1 MGGLTLES
9 RKRLEDMAVR
19 IITDS
24 TADIPPHVAAEFG
37 IRIVPLYVHF
47 GHQVY
52 RDGVDLT
59 PEVFYRKLVANK
71 KPPTTSTVAP
81 EEFAQV
87 YDELSKET
95 DEILAVTISSKL
107 SATYDV
113 ALQGR
118 DLRKDKKCR
127 VEVMDSK
134 LFCMALGL
142 VVIGAAKRAREGANL
157 DDVAEFAKGLYS
169 RIHVRMAFDTLEY
182 VRKGGRIG
190 AAEAFMGRM
199 LDVKPILTL
208 KDGMATPV
216 VRRRTRAKA
225 IEYLRRFAASFDSIA
240 ELAVAHT
247 TTPEDA
253 VGLVNDLDDVFPK
266 ERVYLSVI
274 GPVVGT
280 HLGPGAL
287 GIAVVEPER

>member
-1 MGGLTLES
+1 MP
-9 RKRLEDMAVR
+9 VR

-24 TADIPPHVAAEFG
+24 TADIPPQLAAEFG
-37 IRIVPLYVHF
+37 IRVMPLYVHF
-47 GHQVY
+47 GNEVY
-52 RDGVDLT
+52 RDGIDLK
-59 PEVFYRKLVANK
+59 PDEFYPRLVANK
-71 KPPTTSTVAP
+71 TLPTTSTVAP
-81 EEFAQV
+81 VEFAQIC
-87 YDELSKET
+87 DELSKET
-95 DEILAVTISSKL
+95 NEILAITLSSKL

-127 VEVMDSK
+127 VEVLDSK
-134 LFCMALGL
+134 LFSMALGL
-142 VVIGAAKRAREGANL
+142 VVIGAARQAREGASL
-157 DDVAEFAKGLYS
+157 DDVVESAKGLYS
-169 RIHVRMAFDTLEY
+169 RIHVRMTFDTLEY

-216 VRRRTRAKA
+216 VRKRTRAKA
-225 IEYLRRFAASFDSIA
+225 IEYLRKFVAGFHDIA
-240 ELAVAHT
+240 ELAVAYT

-253 VGLVNDLDDVFPK
+253 VGLINDLDDVFPK

-274 GPVVGT
+274 GPVLGT

>member
-1 MGGLTLES
+1 MP
-9 RKRLEDMAVR
+9 VR

-24 TADIPPHVAAEFG
+24 TADLPPQVAAEFG
-37 IRIVPLYVHF
+37 IRVMPLYVHF
-47 GHQVY
+47 GNEVY
-52 RDGVDLT
+52 RDGIDLT
-59 PEVFYRKLVANK
+59 AEDFYPKLVANK
-71 KPPTTSTVAP
+71 SLPTTSTVAP
-81 EEFAQV
+81 VEFARIC
-87 YDELSKET
+87 DELSNDT
-95 DEILAVTISSKL
+95 DEILAITLSSKL

-118 DLRKDKKCR
+118 ELRKDKKCR
-127 VEVMDSK
+127 VEVLDSK
-134 LFCMALGL
+134 LFSMALGL
-142 VVIGAAKRAREGANL
+142 VVIGAAKRAKEGVGL
-157 DDVAEFAKGLYS
+157 DNVVDFAKGLYS

-225 IEYLRRFAASFDSIA
+225 IEYLRKFAAGFDNIA
-240 ELAVAHT
+240 ELAVAYT
-247 TTPEDA
+247 TRPEDA
-253 VGLVNDLDDVFPK
+253 LGLVNDLDDVFPK
-266 ERVYLSVI
+266 ERTYLSVI
-274 GPVVGT
+274 GPVLGT

-287 GIAVVEPER
+287 GIAVVEPEP

>member
-1 MGGLTLES
+1 MLILES
-9 RKRLEDMAVR
+9 PKRLEDMPVR

-24 TADIPPHVAAEFG
+24 TADIPPQVAAELG
-37 IRIVPLYVHF
+37 IRVMPLYVHF
-47 GHQVY
+47 GNQVY

-59 PEVFYRKLVANK
+59 PEDFYRKLVANK
-71 KPPTTSTVAP
+71 TLPTTSTVAP
-81 EEFAQV
+81 VEFAQIC
-87 YDELSKET
+87 DELSKET
-95 DEILAVTISSKL
+95 DEILAVTVSSKL

-127 VEVMDSK
+127 VEVLDSK

-142 VVIGAAKRAREGANL
+142 VVIGAAKRAREGATL
-157 DDVAEFAKGLYS
+157 DNVVESAKGLYS

-182 VRKGGRIG
+182 MRKGGRIG

-208 KDGMATPV
+208 KDGMAMPV

-225 IEYLRRFAASFDSIA
+225 IEYLRKFAASFDNIA
-240 ELAVAHT
+240 ELAVAYT

-287 GIAVVEPER
+287 GIAVVEG

>member
-1 MGGLTLES
+1 MLTLES
-9 RKRLEDMAVR
+9 RKRLEDMPVR

-24 TADIPPHVAAEFG
+24 TADIPPQLAAEFG
-37 IRIVPLYVHF
+37 IRVMPLYVHF
-47 GHQVY
+47 GNEVY
-52 RDGVDLT
+52 RDGIDLK
-59 PEVFYRKLVANK
+59 PDDFYRKLVANK
-71 KPPTTSTVAP
+71 TLPTTSTVAP
-81 EEFAQV
+81 VEFAQIC
-87 YDELSKET
+87 DELSKET
-95 DEILAVTISSKL
+95 DQILAVTVSSKL

-127 VEVMDSK
+127 VEVLDSK

-142 VVIGAAKRAREGANL
+142 VVIGAARRAREGADL
-157 DDVAEFAKGLYS
+157 DDVLQLARGLYS

-182 VRKGGRIG
+182 VRRGGRIG

-208 KDGMATPV
+208 KDGMAMPV

-225 IEYLRRFAASFDSIA
+225 IEYLRKFAASFDNIA

-253 VGLVNDLDDVFPK
+253 VELVKDLDDVFPK

-287 GIAVVEPER
+287 GIAVVESER

>member
-1 MGGLTLES
+1 MP
-9 RKRLEDMAVR
+9 VR

-24 TADIPPHVAAEFG
+24 TADIPPQVAAELG
-37 IRIVPLYVHF
+37 IRVMPLYVHF
-47 GHQVY
+47 GNQVY

-59 PEVFYRKLVANK
+59 PEDFYRKLVANK
-71 KPPTTSTVAP
+71 TLPTTSTVAP
-81 EEFAQV
+81 VEFAQIC
-87 YDELSKET
+87 DELSKET
-95 DEILAVTISSKL
+95 DEILAVTVSSKL

-127 VEVMDSK
+127 VEVLDSK

-142 VVIGAAKRAREGANL
+142 VVIGAARRAREGATL
-157 DDVAEFAKGLYS
+157 DNVLESAKGLYS

-182 VRKGGRIG
+182 MRKGGRIG

-208 KDGMATPV
+208 KDGMAMPV
-216 VRRRTRAKA
+216 LRRRTRAKA
-225 IEYLRRFAASFDSIA
+225 VEYLRKFAASFDTIA
-240 ELAVAHT
+240 ELAVAYT

-253 VGLVNDLDDVFPK
+253 VGLVNDLDDIFPK
-266 ERVYLSVI
+266 ERIYLSVI

-287 GIAVVEPER
+287 GMAVVEAER

>member
-1 MGGLTLES
+1 MP
-9 RKRLEDMAVR
+9 VR

-24 TADIPPHVAAEFG
+24 TADIPPQVAAEFG
-37 IRIVPLYVHF
+37 IRVMPLYVHF
-47 GHQVY
+47 GNKVY
-52 RDGVDLT
+52 RDGIDLT
-59 PEVFYRKLVANK
+59 PEEFYRRLVANK
-71 KPPTTSTVAP
+71 TLPTTSTVAP
-81 EEFAQV
+81 HEFAQIC
-87 YDELSKET
+87 DELSKET
-95 DEILAVTISSKL
+95 DEILAVTVSSKL

-118 DLRKDKKCR
+118 ELRKDKKCR
-127 VEVMDSK
+127 VEVLDSK

-157 DDVAEFAKGLYS
+157 DNVVEVARGLYS
-169 RIHVRMAFDTLEY
+169 RMHVRMAFDTLEY
-182 VRKGGRIG
+182 MRKGGRIG

-208 KDGMATPV
+208 KDGMAMPV

-225 IEYLRRFAASFDSIA
+225 VEYLRKFAASFDAIA

-253 VGLVNDLDDVFPK
+253 VGLVNDLGDIFPK

-287 GIAVVEPER
+287 GIAVVEGER

>member
-1 MGGLTLES
+1 MP
-9 RKRLEDMAVR
+9 VR

-24 TADIPPHVAAEFG
+24 TADISPQVAAEFG
-37 IRIVPLYVHF
+37 IRIMPLYVHF
-47 GHQVY
+47 GNEVY
-52 RDGVDLT
+52 RDGIDLK
-59 PEVFYRKLVANK
+59 PDEFYPRLVANK
-71 KPPTTSTVAP
+71 TLPTTSTVAP
-81 EEFAQV
+81 VEFAQIC
-87 YDELSKET
+87 DELSKET
-95 DEILAVTISSKL
+95 NEILAITLSSKL

-127 VEVMDSK
+127 VEVLDSK
-134 LFCMALGL
+134 LFSMALGL
-142 VVIGAAKRAREGANL
+142 VVIGAARQAREGASL
-157 DDVAEFAKGLYS
+157 DDVVESAKGLYS
-169 RIHVRMAFDTLEY
+169 RIHVRMTFDTLEY

-216 VRRRTRAKA
+216 VRKRTRAKA
-225 IEYLRRFAASFDSIA
+225 IEYLRKFVAGFHDIA
-240 ELAVAHT
+240 ELAVAYT

-253 VGLVNDLDDVFPK
+253 VGLINDLDDVFPK

-274 GPVVGT
+274 GPVLGT

>member
-1 MGGLTLES
+1 MP
-9 RKRLEDMAVR
+9 VR

-24 TADIPPHVAAEFG
+24 TADLPPQVAAEFG
-37 IRIVPLYVHF
+37 IRVMPLYVHF
-47 GHQVY
+47 GNEVY
-52 RDGVDLT
+52 RDGIDLT
-59 PEVFYRKLVANK
+59 AEDFYPKLVANK
-71 KPPTTSTVAP
+71 SLPTTSTVAP
-81 EEFAQV
+81 VEFAKIC
-87 YDELSKET
+87 DELSKDT
-95 DEILAVTISSKL
+95 DEILAITLSSKL

-118 DLRKDKKCR
+118 ELRKDKKCR
-127 VEVMDSK
+127 VEVLDSK
-134 LFCMALGL
+134 LFSMALGL
-142 VVIGAAKRAREGANL
+142 VVIGAAKRAKEGVGL
-157 DDVAEFAKGLYS
+157 DNVVDFAKGLYS

-225 IEYLRRFAASFDSIA
+225 IEYLRKFAAGFDNIA
-240 ELAVAHT
+240 ELAVAYT
-247 TTPEDA
+247 TKPEDA
-253 VGLVNDLDDVFPK
+253 LGLVNDLDDVFPK
-266 ERVYLSVI
+266 ERTYLSVI
-274 GPVVGT
+274 GPVLGT

>member
-1 MGGLTLES
+1 MP
-9 RKRLEDMAVR
+9 VR

-24 TADIPPHVAAEFG
+24 TADLPPQVAAEFG
-37 IRIVPLYVHF
+37 IRVMPLYVHF
-47 GHQVY
+47 GNEVY
-52 RDGVDLT
+52 RDGIDLT
-59 PEVFYRKLVANK
+59 AEDFYPKLVANK
-71 KPPTTSTVAP
+71 SLPTTSTVAP
-81 EEFAQV
+81 VEFAKIC
-87 YDELSKET
+87 DELSKDT
-95 DEILAVTISSKL
+95 DEILAITLSSKL

-118 DLRKDKKCR
+118 ELRKDKKCR
-127 VEVMDSK
+127 VEVLDSK
-134 LFCMALGL
+134 LFSMALGL
-142 VVIGAAKRAREGANL
+142 VVIGTAKRAKEGVGL
-157 DDVAEFAKGLYS
+157 DNVVDFAKGLYS

-225 IEYLRRFAASFDSIA
+225 IEYLRKFAAGFDNIA
-240 ELAVAHT
+240 ELAVAYT
-247 TTPEDA
+247 TRPEDA
-253 VGLVNDLDDVFPK
+253 LALVNDLDDVFPK
-266 ERVYLSVI
+266 ERTYLSVI
-274 GPVVGT
+274 GPVLGT

-287 GIAVVEPER
+287 GIAVVEPEP

>member
-1 MGGLTLES
+1 MP
-9 RKRLEDMAVR
+9 VR

-24 TADIPPHVAAEFG
+24 TADISPQVAAEFG
-37 IRIVPLYVHF
+37 IRVMPLYVHF
-47 GHQVY
+47 GNEVY
-52 RDGVDLT
+52 RDGIDLK
-59 PEVFYRKLVANK
+59 PDEFYPRLVANK
-71 KPPTTSTVAP
+71 TLPTTSTVAP
-81 EEFAQV
+81 VEFAQIC
-87 YDELSKET
+87 DELSKET
-95 DEILAVTISSKL
+95 NEILAITLSSKL

-127 VEVMDSK
+127 VEVLDSK
-134 LFCMALGL
+134 LFSMALGL
-142 VVIGAAKRAREGANL
+142 VVIGAARQAREGASL
-157 DDVAEFAKGLYS
+157 DDVVESAKGLYS
-169 RIHVRMAFDTLEY
+169 RIHVRMTFDTLEY

-216 VRRRTRAKA
+216 VRKRTRAKA
-225 IEYLRRFAASFDSIA
+225 IEYLRKFVAGFHDIA
-240 ELAVAHT
+240 ELAVAYT

-253 VGLVNDLDDVFPK
+253 VGLINDLDDVFPK

-274 GPVVGT
+274 GPVLGT

>member
-1 MGGLTLES
+1 MP
-9 RKRLEDMAVR
+9 VR

-24 TADIPPHVAAEFG
+24 TADIPPQVAAEYG
-37 IRIVPLYVHF
+37 IRVMPLYVHF
-47 GHQVY
+47 GNEVY
-52 RDGVDLT
+52 RDGIDLK
-59 PEVFYRKLVANK
+59 PDEFYPRLVANK
-71 KPPTTSTVAP
+71 TLPTTSTVAP
-81 EEFAQV
+81 VEFAQMC
-87 YDELSKET
+87 DELSKET
-95 DEILAVTISSKL
+95 NEILAITLSSKL

-127 VEVMDSK
+127 VEVLDSK
-134 LFCMALGL
+134 LFSMALGL
-142 VVIGAAKRAREGANL
+142 VVIGAARRAREGASL
-157 DDVAEFAKGLYS
+157 DDVVESAKGLYS
-169 RIHVRMAFDTLEY
+169 RIHVRMTFDTLEY

-225 IEYLRRFAASFDSIA
+225 IEYLRKFAASFDSIA
-240 ELAVAHT
+240 ELAVAYT
-247 TTPEDA
+247 TTPDDA

-274 GPVVGT
+274 GPVLGT

>member
-1 MGGLTLES
+1 MP
-9 RKRLEDMAVR
+9 VR

-37 IRIVPLYVHF
+37 IRIMPLYVHF
-47 GHQVY
+47 GNEVY
-52 RDGVDLT
+52 RDGIDLK
-59 PEVFYRKLVANK
+59 PDDFYPRLVANK
-71 KPPTTSTVAP
+71 TLPTTSTVAP
-81 EEFAQV
+81 VEFAQIC
-87 YDELSKET
+87 DELSKET
-95 DEILAVTISSKL
+95 NEILAITISSKL

-118 DLRKDKKCR
+118 ELKKDEKCR
-127 VEVMDSK
+127 VEVLDSK
-134 LFCMALGL
+134 LFSMALGL
-142 VVIGAAKRAREGANL
+142 VVIGAARQAKEGASL
-157 DDVAEFAKGLYS
+157 DKVLESAKGLYS
-169 RIHVRMAFDTLEY
+169 RIHVRMTFDTLEY

-225 IEYLRRFAASFDSIA
+225 IEYLRKFAASFDNIA
-240 ELAVAHT
+240 ELAVAYT

-253 VGLVNDLDDVFPK
+253 VGLVNDLDGVFPK
-266 ERVYLSVI
+266 ERTYLSVI
-274 GPVVGT
+274 GPVLGT

>member
-1 MGGLTLES
+1 MP
-9 RKRLEDMAVR
+9 VR

-24 TADIPPHVAAEFG
+24 TADIPPEVAAEFG
-37 IRIVPLYVHF
+37 IRVMPLYVHF
-47 GHQVY
+47 GDEVY
-52 RDGVDLT
+52 RDGVDLK
-59 PEVFYRKLVANK
+59 PDDFYPRLVANK
-71 KPPTTSTVAP
+71 TLPTTSTVAP
-81 EEFAQV
+81 VEFAQIC
-87 YDELSKET
+87 DELSKET
-95 DEILAVTISSKL
+95 NEILAITISSKL

-118 DLRKDKKCR
+118 DLRKDKECR
-127 VEVMDSK
+127 VEVLDSK
-134 LFCMALGL
+134 LFSMALGL
-142 VVIGAAKRAREGANL
+142 VVIGAARRAREGASL
-157 DDVAEFAKGLYS
+157 DNVVESAKGMYS
-169 RIHVRMAFDTLEY
+169 RIHVRMTFDTLEY

-216 VRRRTRAKA
+216 VRKRTRAKA
-225 IEYLRRFAASFDSIA
+225 IEYLRRFAAGFDNIA
-240 ELAVAHT
+240 ELAVAYT

-253 VGLVNDLDDVFPK
+253 VGLVNDLDGVFPK
-266 ERVYLSVI
+266 ERAYLSVI
-274 GPVVGT
+274 GPVLGT

>member
-1 MGGLTLES
+1 MP
-9 RKRLEDMAVR
+9 VR

-24 TADIPPHVAAEFG
+24 TADIAPHVAAELG
-37 IRIVPLYVHF
+37 IRVMPLYVHF
-47 GHQVY
+47 RDKVY
-52 RDGVDLT
+52 RDGIDLT
-59 PEVFYRKLVANK
+59 AEDFYPKLVANK
-71 KPPTTSTVAP
+71 TLPTTSTVAP
-81 EEFAQV
+81 VEFARIC
-87 YDELSKET
+87 DDLSKET
-95 DEILAVTISSKL
+95 HEILAVTISSKL

-127 VEVMDSK
+127 VEVLDSK
-134 LFCMALGL
+134 LFSMALGL
-142 VVIGAAKRAREGANL
+142 VVIGAARRAKEGASL
-157 DDVAEFAKGLYS
+157 DNVMECAKGLYS
-169 RIHVRMAFDTLEY
+169 RIHVRMTFDTLEY

-225 IEYLRRFAASFDSIA
+225 IEYLRKFAASFDNIA
-240 ELAVAHT
+240 ELAVAYT

-253 VGLVNDLDDVFPK
+253 VGLVNDLDSVFPK
-266 ERVYLSVI
+266 ERAYLSVI
-274 GPVVGT
+274 GPVLGT

>member
-1 MGGLTLES
+1 MP
-9 RKRLEDMAVR
+9 VR

-24 TADIPPHVAAEFG
+24 TADLPPQVAAELG
-37 IRIVPLYVHF
+37 IRVMPLYVHF
-47 GHQVY
+47 GNEVY
-52 RDGVDLT
+52 RDGIDLT
-59 PEVFYRKLVANK
+59 AKDFYPKLVANK
-71 KPPTTSTVAP
+71 TLPTTSTVAP
-81 EEFAQV
+81 VEFADLC
-87 YDELSKET
+87 DELSKDT
-95 DEILAVTISSKL
+95 DEILAITLSSKL

-118 DLRKDKKCR
+118 ELRKDKKCR
-127 VEVMDSK
+127 VEVLDSK
-134 LFCMALGL
+134 LFSMALGL
-142 VVIGAAKRAREGANL
+142 VVIGAAKRTKEGVSL
-157 DDVAEFAKGLYS
+157 DNVMEFAKGLYS

-225 IEYLRRFAASFDSIA
+225 IEYLRRFAAGFDNIA
-240 ELAVAHT
+240 ELAVAYT

-253 VGLVNDLDDVFPK
+253 LGLVNDLDDVFPK
-266 ERVYLSVI
+266 ERTYLSVI
-274 GPVVGT
+274 GPVLGT

>member
-1 MGGLTLES
+1 MGGHILES
-9 RKRLEDMAVR
+9 RKRLEEMPVR

-24 TADIPPHVAAEFG
+24 TADLPPQVAAELG
-37 IRIVPLYVHF
+37 IRVMPLYVHF
-47 GHQVY
+47 GNEVY
-52 RDGVDLT
+52 RDGIDLT
-59 PEVFYRKLVANK
+59 AEDFYPKLVANK
-71 KPPTTSTVAP
+71 TLPTTSTVAP
-81 EEFAQV
+81 VEFADLC
-87 YDELSKET
+87 DELSKDT
-95 DEILAVTISSKL
+95 DEILAITLSSKL

-118 DLRKDKKCR
+118 ELRKDKECR
-127 VEVMDSK
+127 VEVLDSK
-134 LFCMALGL
+134 LFSMALGL
-142 VVIGAAKRAREGANL
+142 VVIGAAKRAKEGVSL
-157 DDVAEFAKGLYS
+157 DNVVDFAKGLYS
-169 RIHVRMAFDTLEY
+169 RMHVRMAFDTLEY

-225 IEYLRRFAASFDSIA
+225 IEYLRRFAAGFDNIA
-240 ELAVAHT
+240 ELAVAYT

-253 VGLVNDLDDVFPK
+253 LGLVNDLDDVFPK
-266 ERVYLSVI
+266 ERTYLSVI
-274 GPVVGT
+274 GPVLGT

>member
-1 MGGLTLES
+1 MVTLES
-9 RKRLEDMAVR
+9 RKRLEDMPVR

-24 TADIPPHVAAEFG
+24 TADIPPQLAAEFG
-37 IRIVPLYVHF
+37 IRVMPLYVHF
-47 GHQVY
+47 GNEVF
-52 RDGVDLT
+52 RDGIDLK
-59 PEVFYRKLVANK
+59 PDEFYPRLVANK
-71 KPPTTSTVAP
+71 TLPTTSTVAP
-81 EEFAQV
+81 VEFARIC
-87 YDELSKET
+87 DELSKET
-95 DEILAVTISSKL
+95 DEILAITISSKL

-127 VEVMDSK
+127 VEVLDSK
-134 LFCMALGL
+134 LFSMALGL
-142 VVIGAAKRAREGANL
+142 VVIGAAGQAREGASL
-157 DDVAEFAKGLYS
+157 DDVVKSAKGLYS
-169 RIHVRMAFDTLEY
+169 RMHVRMTFDTLEY

-190 AAEAFMGRM
+190 AAEAFMGRT

-225 IEYLRRFAASFDSIA
+225 IEYLRKFAASFDNIA
-240 ELAVAHT
+240 ELAVAYT

-253 VGLVNDLDDVFPK
+253 EGLVNDLDDVFPK

-274 GPVVGT
+274 GPVLGT

>member
-1 MGGLTLES
+1 MGGHILES
-9 RKRLEDMAVR
+9 RKRLEDMPVR

-24 TADIPPHVAAEFG
+24 TADLPPQVAAELG
-37 IRIVPLYVHF
+37 IRVMPLYVHF
-47 GHQVY
+47 GNEVY
-52 RDGVDLT
+52 RDGIDLT
-59 PEVFYRKLVANK
+59 AEDFYPKLVANK
-71 KPPTTSTVAP
+71 TLPTTSTVAP
-81 EEFAQV
+81 VEFADIC
-87 YDELSKET
+87 DELSKDT
-95 DEILAVTISSKL
+95 DEILAITLSSKL

-118 DLRKDKKCR
+118 ELRKDKECR
-127 VEVMDSK
+127 VEVLDSK
-134 LFCMALGL
+134 LFSMALGL
-142 VVIGAAKRAREGANL
+142 VVIGAAKRAKEGVSL
-157 DDVAEFAKGLYS
+157 DNVVDFAKGLYS
-169 RIHVRMAFDTLEY
+169 RMHVRMAFDTLEY

-225 IEYLRRFAASFDSIA
+225 IEYLRRFAAGFDNVA
-240 ELAVAHT
+240 ELAVAYT

-253 VGLVNDLDDVFPK
+253 LGLVNDLDDVFPK
-266 ERVYLSVI
+266 ERTYLSVI
-274 GPVVGT
+274 GPVLGT

>member
-1 MGGLTLES
+1 MP
-9 RKRLEDMAVR
+9 VR

-24 TADIPPHVAAEFG
+24 TADIPPQVAAELG
-37 IRIVPLYVHF
+37 IRVMPLYVHF
-47 GHQVY
+47 GNQVY

-59 PEVFYRKLVANK
+59 PEDFYRKLVANK
-71 KPPTTSTVAP
+71 TLPTTSTVAP
-81 EEFAQV
+81 VEFAQIC
-87 YDELSKET
+87 DELSKET
-95 DEILAVTISSKL
+95 DEILAVTVSSKL

-118 DLRKDKKCR
+118 DLMKDKKCR
-127 VEVMDSK
+127 VEVLDSK

-142 VVIGAAKRAREGANL
+142 VVIGAAKRAREGATL
-157 DDVAEFAKGLYS
+157 DNVVESAKGLYS

-182 VRKGGRIG
+182 MRKGGRIG

-208 KDGMATPV
+208 KDGMAMPV

-225 IEYLRRFAASFDSIA
+225 VEYLRKFAASFDTMA
-240 ELAVAHT
+240 ELAVAYT

-253 VGLVNDLDDVFPK
+253 VGLVNDLDDIFPK
-266 ERVYLSVI
+266 ERIYLSVI

-287 GIAVVEPER
+287 GIAVVEAER

>member
-1 MGGLTLES
+1 MP
-9 RKRLEDMAVR
+9 VR

-24 TADIPPHVAAEFG
+24 TADLPPQVAAEFS
-37 IRIVPLYVHF
+37 IRVMPLYVHF
-47 GHQVY
+47 GNQVY
-52 RDGVDLT
+52 RDGIDLT
-59 PEVFYRKLVANK
+59 AEDFYPKLVANK
-71 KPPTTSTVAP
+71 GLPTTSTVAP
-81 EEFAQV
+81 VEFAQIC
-87 YDELSKET
+87 DELSKDT
-95 DEILAVTISSKL
+95 DEILAITLSSKL

-118 DLRKDKKCR
+118 ELRKDKKCR
-127 VEVMDSK
+127 VEVLDSK
-134 LFCMALGL
+134 LFSMALGL
-142 VVIGAAKRAREGANL
+142 VVIGAAKRAKEGVGL
-157 DDVAEFAKGLYS
+157 DSVVEFAKGLYS

-225 IEYLRRFAASFDSIA
+225 IEYLRKFAAGFDNIA
-240 ELAVAHT
+240 ELAVAYT

-253 VGLVNDLDDVFPK
+253 VGLVNDLDEVFRK
-266 ERVYLSVI
+266 DRVYLSVI

-287 GIAVVEPER
+287 GIAVVESER

>member
-1 MGGLTLES
+1 
-9 RKRLEDMAVR
+9 V
-19 IITDS
+19 
-24 TADIPPHVAAEFG
+24 
-37 IRIVPLYVHF
+37 
-47 GHQVY
+47 
-52 RDGVDLT
+52 
-59 PEVFYRKLVANK
+59 
-71 KPPTTSTVAP
+71 
-81 EEFAQV
+81 
-87 YDELSKET
+87 
-95 DEILAVTISSKL
+95 SSKL

-127 VEVMDSK
+127 VEVLDSK

-142 VVIGAAKRAREGANL
+142 IVIGAAKRAREGATL
-157 DDVAEFAKGLYS
+157 DNVVESAKGLYS

-182 VRKGGRIG
+182 MRKGGRIG

-208 KDGMATPV
+208 KDGMAMPV

-225 IEYLRRFAASFDSIA
+225 IEYLRKFAASFDNIA
-240 ELAVAHT
+240 ELAVAYT

-253 VGLVNDLDDVFPK
+253 AGLVNDLDDVFPK

-287 GIAVVEPER
+287 GIAVVEGER

>member
-1 MGGLTLES
+1 MP
-9 RKRLEDMAVR
+9 VR

-24 TADIPPHVAAEFG
+24 TADIPPQVAAEYG
-37 IRIVPLYVHF
+37 IRVMPLYVHF
-47 GHQVY
+47 GNEVY
-52 RDGVDLT
+52 RDGIDLK
-59 PEVFYRKLVANK
+59 PDEFYPRLVANK
-71 KPPTTSTVAP
+71 TLPTTSTVAP
-81 EEFAQV
+81 VEFAQMC
-87 YDELSKET
+87 DELSKET
-95 DEILAVTISSKL
+95 NEILAITLSSKL

-127 VEVMDSK
+127 VEVLDSK
-134 LFCMALGL
+134 LFSMALGL
-142 VVIGAAKRAREGANL
+142 VVIGAARRAREGASL
-157 DDVAEFAKGLYS
+157 DDVVESAKGLYS
-169 RIHVRMAFDTLEY
+169 RIHVRMTFDTLEY

-225 IEYLRRFAASFDSIA
+225 IEYLRKFAASFDSIA
-240 ELAVAHT
+240 ELAVAYT

-274 GPVVGT
+274 GPVLGT

>member
-1 MGGLTLES
+1 MP
-9 RKRLEDMAVR
+9 VR

-24 TADIPPHVAAEFG
+24 TADILPQVAAEFG
-37 IRIVPLYVHF
+37 IRVMPLYVHF
-47 GHQVY
+47 GNEVY
-52 RDGVDLT
+52 RDGIDLK
-59 PEVFYRKLVANK
+59 PDDFYPRLVANK
-71 KPPTTSTVAP
+71 TLPTTSTVAP
-81 EEFAQV
+81 VEFAQIC
-87 YDELSKET
+87 DELSKET
-95 DEILAVTISSKL
+95 NEILAITISSKL

-118 DLRKDKKCR
+118 ELRKDKKCR
-127 VEVMDSK
+127 VEVLDSK
-134 LFCMALGL
+134 LFSMALGL
-142 VVIGAAKRAREGANL
+142 VVIGAARQAKEGASL
-157 DDVAEFAKGLYS
+157 DKVLESAKGLYS
-169 RIHVRMAFDTLEY
+169 RIHVRMTFDTLEY

-225 IEYLRRFAASFDSIA
+225 IEYLRKFAASFDSIA
-240 ELAVAHT
+240 ELAVAYT

-253 VGLVNDLDDVFPK
+253 VGLVNDLDGVFPK
-266 ERVYLSVI
+266 ERTYLSVI
-274 GPVVGT
+274 GPVLGT

>member
-1 MGGLTLES
+1 MP
-9 RKRLEDMAVR
+9 VR

-24 TADIPPHVAAEFG
+24 TADIPPQLAAELG
-37 IRIVPLYVHF
+37 IRVMPLYVHF
-47 GHQVY
+47 GNDVY
-52 RDGVDLT
+52 RDGIDLT
-59 PEVFYRKLVANK
+59 PEDFYRKLVASK
-71 KPPTTSTVAP
+71 ALPTTSTVAP
-81 EEFAQV
+81 REFAQIC
-87 YDELSKET
+87 DELSKET
-95 DEILAVTISSKL
+95 DEILAVTVSSKL

-127 VEVMDSK
+127 VEVLDSK

-157 DDVAEFAKGLYS
+157 DNVVEFTKGLYS

-182 VRKGGRIG
+182 MRKGGRIG

-208 KDGMATPV
+208 KDGMAMPV

-225 IEYLRRFAASFDSIA
+225 IEYLRKFAASFDNIA

-287 GIAVVEPER
+287 GIAVVEGER

>member
-1 MGGLTLES
+1 MP
-9 RKRLEDMAVR
+9 VR

-24 TADIPPHVAAEFG
+24 TADIPPQVAAELG
-37 IRIVPLYVHF
+37 IRVMPLYVHF
-47 GHQVY
+47 GNQVY

-59 PEVFYRKLVANK
+59 PEDFYRKLVANK
-71 KPPTTSTVAP
+71 TLPTTSTVAP
-81 EEFAQV
+81 VEFAQIC
-87 YDELSKET
+87 DELSKET
-95 DEILAVTISSKL
+95 DEILAVTVSSKL

-127 VEVMDSK
+127 VEVLDSK

-142 VVIGAAKRAREGANL
+142 VVIGAARRAREGATL
-157 DDVAEFAKGLYS
+157 DNVVESAKGLYS

-182 VRKGGRIG
+182 MRKGGRIG

-208 KDGMATPV
+208 KDGMAMPV

-225 IEYLRRFAASFDSIA
+225 VEYLRKFAASFNTIA
-240 ELAVAHT
+240 ELAVAYT

-253 VGLVNDLDDVFPK
+253 VGMVDDLDDIFPK
-266 ERVYLSVI
+266 ERIYLSVI

-287 GIAVVEPER
+287 GIAVVEAER

>member
-1 MGGLTLES
+1 
-9 RKRLEDMAVR
+9 
-19 IITDS
+19 
-24 TADIPPHVAAEFG
+24 VAAELG
-37 IRIVPLYVHF
+37 IRVMPLYVHF
-47 GHQVY
+47 GNEVY
-52 RDGVDLT
+52 RDGIDLT
-59 PEVFYRKLVANK
+59 AEDFYPKLVANK
-71 KPPTTSTVAP
+71 TLPTTSTVAP
-81 EEFAQV
+81 VEFADIC
-87 YDELSKET
+87 DELSKDT
-95 DEILAVTISSKL
+95 DEILAITLSSKL

-118 DLRKDKKCR
+118 ELRKDKECR
-127 VEVMDSK
+127 VEVLDSK
-134 LFCMALGL
+134 LFSMALGL
-142 VVIGAAKRAREGANL
+142 VVIGAAKRAKEGVSL
-157 DDVAEFAKGLYS
+157 DNVVEFAKGLYS
-169 RIHVRMAFDTLEY
+169 RMHVRMAFDTLEY

-225 IEYLRRFAASFDSIA
+225 IEYLRRFAAGFDNIA
-240 ELAVAHT
+240 ELAVAYT

-253 VGLVNDLDDVFPK
+253 LGLVNDLDDVFPK
-266 ERVYLSVI
+266 ERTYLSVI
-274 GPVVGT
+274 GPVLGT

>member
-1 MGGLTLES
+1 MP
-9 RKRLEDMAVR
+9 VR

-24 TADIPPHVAAEFG
+24 TADIPPQVAAEYG
-37 IRIVPLYVHF
+37 IRVMPLYVHF
-47 GHQVY
+47 GNDVF
-52 RDGVDLT
+52 RDGIDLT
-59 PEVFYRKLVANK
+59 AEDFYPKLVANK
-71 KPPTTSTVAP
+71 TLPTTSTVAP
-81 EEFAQV
+81 VEFAAIC
-87 YDELSKET
+87 DELSKET

-127 VEVMDSK
+127 VEVFDSK
-134 LFCMALGL
+134 LFSMALGL
-142 VVIGAAKRAREGANL
+142 VVIGAAARAREGATL
-157 DDVAEFAKGLYS
+157 DDVLAFSKGLYS
-169 RIHVRMAFDTLEY
+169 RMHVRMTFDTLEY

-225 IEYLRRFAASFDSIA
+225 IEYLRRFAAGFHDIA
-240 ELAVAHT
+240 DLAVAYT
-247 TTPEDA
+247 TKPEDA
-253 VGLVNDLDDVFPK
+253 IGLVNDLDEVFPK
-266 ERVYLSVI
+266 ERTYLSVI
-274 GPVVGT
+274 GPVLGT

>member
-1 MGGLTLES
+1 MP
-9 RKRLEDMAVR
+9 VR

-24 TADIPPHVAAEFG
+24 TADLPAQVAAELG
-37 IRIVPLYVHF
+37 IRVMPLYVHF
-47 GHQVY
+47 GNEVY
-52 RDGVDLT
+52 RDGIDLT
-59 PEVFYRKLVANK
+59 AKDFYPKLVANK
-71 KPPTTSTVAP
+71 TLPTTSTVAP
-81 EEFAQV
+81 VEFADLC
-87 YDELSKET
+87 DELSKDT
-95 DEILAVTISSKL
+95 DEILAITLSSKL

-118 DLRKDKKCR
+118 ELRKDKKCR
-127 VEVMDSK
+127 VEVLDSK
-134 LFCMALGL
+134 LFSMALGL
-142 VVIGAAKRAREGANL
+142 VVIGAAKRTKEGVSL
-157 DDVAEFAKGLYS
+157 DNVMEFAKGLYS

-208 KDGMATPV
+208 KDGVATPV

-225 IEYLRRFAASFDSIA
+225 IEYLRRFAAGFDNIA
-240 ELAVAHT
+240 ELAVAYT
-247 TTPEDA
+247 TTPQDA
-253 VGLVNDLDDVFPK
+253 LGLVNDLDDVFPK
-266 ERVYLSVI
+266 ERTYLSVI
-274 GPVVGT
+274 GPVLGT

>member
-1 MGGLTLES
+1 MP
-9 RKRLEDMAVR
+9 VR

-24 TADIPPHVAAEFG
+24 TADIPPEVAAQLG
-37 IRIVPLYVHF
+37 IRVMPLYVRF
-47 GHQVY
+47 GHHVY
-52 RDGVDLT
+52 RDGIDLT
-59 PEVFYRKLVANK
+59 PEDFYRKLVANK
-71 KPPTTSTVAP
+71 TLPTTSTVAP
-81 EEFAQV
+81 VEFAQIC
-87 YDELSKET
+87 DELSKET
-95 DEILAVTISSKL
+95 DEILAVTVSSKL

-118 DLRKDKKCR
+118 ELRKDKKCR
-127 VEVMDSK
+127 VEVLDSK

-142 VVIGAAKRAREGANL
+142 VVIGAAKQAREGANL
-157 DDVAEFAKGLYS
+157 DNVVDIAKGLYS

-182 VRKGGRIG
+182 MRRGGRIG

-208 KDGMATPV
+208 KDGMAMPV

-225 IEYLRRFAASFDSIA
+225 IEYLRKFAASFDNIA

-253 VGLVNDLDDVFPK
+253 VGLVDELDDVFPK

-287 GIAVVEPER
+287 GIAVVEGEA

>member
-1 MGGLTLES
+1 MP
-9 RKRLEDMAVR
+9 VR

-24 TADIPPHVAAEFG
+24 TADLPPQVAAELG
-37 IRIVPLYVHF
+37 IRVMPLYVHF
-47 GHQVY
+47 GNEVY
-52 RDGVDLT
+52 RDGIDLT
-59 PEVFYRKLVANK
+59 AEDFYPKLVANK
-71 KPPTTSTVAP
+71 TLPTTSTVAP
-81 EEFAQV
+81 VEFADLC
-87 YDELSKET
+87 DELSKDT
-95 DEILAVTISSKL
+95 DEILAITLSSKL

-118 DLRKDKKCR
+118 ELRKDKECR
-127 VEVMDSK
+127 VEVLDSK
-134 LFCMALGL
+134 LFSMALGL
-142 VVIGAAKRAREGANL
+142 VVIGAAKRAKEGVSL
-157 DDVAEFAKGLYS
+157 DNVVDFAKGLYS
-169 RIHVRMAFDTLEY
+169 RMHVRMAFDTLEY

-225 IEYLRRFAASFDSIA
+225 IEYLRRFAAGFDNIA
-240 ELAVAHT
+240 ELAVAYT

-253 VGLVNDLDDVFPK
+253 LGLVNDLDDVFPK
-266 ERVYLSVI
+266 ERTYLSVI
-274 GPVVGT
+274 GPVLGT

>member
-1 MGGLTLES
+1 MP
-9 RKRLEDMAVR
+9 VR

-24 TADIPPHVAAEFG
+24 TADIPPQLAAELG
-37 IRIVPLYVHF
+37 IRVMPLYVHF
-47 GHQVY
+47 GNQVY

-59 PEVFYRKLVANK
+59 AEDFYLKLVANK
-71 KPPTTSTVAP
+71 TLPTTSTVAP
-81 EEFAQV
+81 VEFAQV

-95 DEILAVTISSKL
+95 NEILAVTVSSKL

-118 DLRKDKKCR
+118 DLRQDKKCR
-127 VEVMDSK
+127 VEIMDSK
-134 LFCMALGL
+134 LFCMAMGL

-157 DDVAEFAKGLYS
+157 DSVAEFAKGLYS

-182 VRKGGRIG
+182 MRKGGRIG

-208 KDGMATPV
+208 KDGMAMPV

-225 IEYLRRFAASFDSIA
+225 IEYLRKFAANFDNIA
-240 ELAVAHT
+240 ELAVAYT

-253 VGLVNDLDDVFPK
+253 AGLVNDLDDVFPK
-266 ERVYLSVI
+266 ERVYMSVI

-287 GIAVVEPER
+287 GIAVVEAEH

>member
-1 MGGLTLES
+1 M
-9 RKRLEDMAVR
+9 
-19 IITDS
+19 
-24 TADIPPHVAAEFG
+24 
-37 IRIVPLYVHF
+37 PLYVHF
-47 GHQVY
+47 GNEVY
-52 RDGVDLT
+52 RDGIDLK
-59 PEVFYRKLVANK
+59 PDEFYPRLVANK
-71 KPPTTSTVAP
+71 TLPTTSTVAP
-81 EEFAQV
+81 VEFAQIC
-87 YDELSKET
+87 DELSKET
-95 DEILAVTISSKL
+95 NEILAITLSSKL

-127 VEVMDSK
+127 VEVLDSK
-134 LFCMALGL
+134 LFSMALGL
-142 VVIGAAKRAREGANL
+142 VVIGAARQAREGASL
-157 DDVAEFAKGLYS
+157 DDVVESAKGLYS
-169 RIHVRMAFDTLEY
+169 RIHVRMTFDTLEY

-216 VRRRTRAKA
+216 VRKRTRAKA
-225 IEYLRRFAASFDSIA
+225 IEYLRKFVAGFHDIA
-240 ELAVAHT
+240 ELAVAYT

-253 VGLVNDLDDVFPK
+253 VDLVNDLDDVFPK

-274 GPVVGT
+274 GPVLGT